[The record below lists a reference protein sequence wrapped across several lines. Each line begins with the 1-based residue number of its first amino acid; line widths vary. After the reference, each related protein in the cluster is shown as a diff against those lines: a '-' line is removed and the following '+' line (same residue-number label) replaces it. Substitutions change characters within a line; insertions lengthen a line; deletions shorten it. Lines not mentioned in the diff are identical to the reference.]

1 MVDAPQ
7 SARSPQSSQSP
18 RPPRQGSAERRTRES
33 DISVAI
39 NLDGT
44 GVCEVATG
52 LPFFDHMLNAFAA
65 HGAFDLRVQAKGDV
79 EIDAHHTVEDLSLI
93 HISEPTRPY

>member
-65 HGAFDLRVQAKGDV
+65 LPMERSICVCRRRVMLRLMRITQ
-79 EIDAHHTVEDLSLI
+79 
-93 HISEPTRPY
+93 